1 VEVEVAEV
9 VVKLQEQEVLEELEE
24 EVKLEFILG
33 NYK

>member
-1 VEVEVAEV
+1 VEGAEV